1 MGQTPLSRML
11 AEKEPRPDALT
22 AFRLARRTFQAGG
35 RIEMRELAAELG
47 VSRAT
52 VFRWVGSRD
61 ELLVEVVWSL
71 AEPTFRQAVESTEG
85 LSGGERIAAIMS
97 AFAQAT
103 IDSPFFVAF
112 VQREPERAL
121 RLLTTKASWFQSTL
135 LEQIKRLIQTEVDEG
150 HMALPLPLH
159 DLAYL
164 TIRITETFV
173 YADII
178 AGETPDP
185 AKVRQ
190 SVGTLLR
197 AGTP

>member
-11 AEKEPRPDALT
+11 TEQEPRPDALA
-22 AFRLARRTFQAGG
+22 AFRLARRAFLAGG
-35 RIEMRELAAELG
+35 RIEMQELAAELG

-61 ELLVEVVWSL
+61 ELLVEVIWSL
-71 AEPTFRQAVESTEG
+71 TQPMLRRAAESASDVTGAA
-85 LSGGERIAAIMS
+85 RIARIMG
-97 AFAQAT
+97 AFAEAT
-103 IDSPFFVAF
+103 IESPSFMGF

-121 RLLTTKASWFQSTL
+121 RLLTTKASWFQGRV
-135 LEQIKRLIQTEVDEG
+135 LEEIESRMQAEVDAG
-150 HMALPLPLH
+150 HLDTPLPVH

-164 TIRITETFV
+164 TVRITETFV

-178 AGETPDP
+178 AGERPDP

-190 SVGTLLR
+190 AVGALLR
-197 AGTP
+197 A